1 MINNN
6 IFQIINILK
15 ASGSPEQ
22 ILQKMLNENPQARG
36 FLEQIQ
42 NSTRGATPES
52 VVMQLARQRGI
63 SESDI
68 RQMAE
73 LLGYRK

>member
-1 MINNN
+1 MMNGN
-6 IFQIINILK
+6 IFQVINMLK
-15 ASGSPEQ
+15 RAGTPEQ
-22 ILQKMLNENPQARG
+22 ILQKMLSENPQAKS

-42 NSTRGATPES
+42 NSTQGATPES
-52 VVMQLARQRGI
+52 VAMQLARQRGI